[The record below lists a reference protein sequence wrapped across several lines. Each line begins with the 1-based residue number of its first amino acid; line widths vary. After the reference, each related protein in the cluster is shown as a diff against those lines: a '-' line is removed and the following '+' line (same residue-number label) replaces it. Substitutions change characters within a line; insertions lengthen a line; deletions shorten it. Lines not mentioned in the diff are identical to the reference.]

1 MKKTISQSEFI
12 DEFHARGRGKQ
23 FSFAALELLYDF
35 FEECNPDME
44 LDVIA
49 ICCEF
54 EEGTIEEIAENYSIS
69 IAGFTS
75 RGKKEAVCD
84 FLDDNTLVVGETDKG
99 TIVYQQF

>member
-12 DEFHARGRGKQ
+12 DEFHIRGRGKQ
-23 FSFAALELLYDF
+23 FSFDALELLYDF
-35 FEECNPDME
+35 FEEHDPNME

-49 ICCEF
+49 ICCDFSED
-54 EEGTIEEIAENYSIS
+54 TIEEIAANYDIS
-69 IAGFTS
+69 IAGLTF

-84 FLDDNTLVVGETDKG
+84 FLDDNTLIVGETDKG